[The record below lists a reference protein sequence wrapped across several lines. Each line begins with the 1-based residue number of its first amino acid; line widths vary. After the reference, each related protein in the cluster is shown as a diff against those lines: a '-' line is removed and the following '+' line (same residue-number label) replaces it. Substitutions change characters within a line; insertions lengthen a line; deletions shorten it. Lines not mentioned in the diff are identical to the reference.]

1 MQVLQDTREI
11 DLRRAVVATLALG
24 IVNGLLLG
32 VGLTASDRGLGLVL
46 AFGLGTLL
54 TLTYVCTA
62 CWRRI

>member
-32 VGLTASDRGLGLVL
+32 VGLTASDRGLGLLL

>member
-1 MQVLQDTREI
+1 MPVLQDTREI

-32 VGLTASDRGLGLVL
+32 VGLTASDRGLGLLL